1 MPPITSPR
9 DLLTAHPAFAE
20 GCCVTYVLGTDLTA
34 IAQLVTEEA
43 TVDYPAA
50 AVSGLALVDRSGAW
64 TVLLEPHGHQ
74 GARRD
79 ILPALS
85 TGGRAVSAVWDSTGR
100 ARLREAANGRL
111 TSSVTTDPPA
121 ALTAAEQTTGV
132 RLDDRLLDVPRPA
145 VRLDPKISPLVPG
158 TFANHP
164 ALAGL
169 GVLLAGPEPADLPL
183 LASLTAGLVAR
194 HTAIGGEPAVA
205 AALTALHTGAA
216 PDGLRPRLTDL
227 AGRYA
232 AVRDDPGT
240 PPDEMRAAFYRF
252 HGAQAVLAALGDD
265 PAEAA
270 WQACYRATSAVGGS
284 FDDQLRLE
292 VLRRLVEGARLDP
305 QTPR

>member
-1 MPPITSPR
+1 MTSPR

-20 GCCVTYVLGTDLTA
+20 GCCVTYLRGGDLTG

-43 TVDYPAA
+43 TVDYPGA
-50 AVSGLALVDRSGAW
+50 AVSGLALLDRSSAW

-74 GARRD
+74 GARLD
-79 ILPALS
+79 VLPALS
-85 TGGRAVSAVWDSTGR
+85 AGGRAVSAIWDATGR
-100 ARLREAANGRL
+100 ARLREAEHGRL
-111 TSSVTTDPPA
+111 TSSVTTDPAA
-121 ALTAAEQTTGV
+121 ALTSAERITGV
-132 RLDDRLLDVPRPA
+132 RLDGGLLDAPLPA

-169 GVLLAGPEPADLPL
+169 GVLLAGPEPADLPR
-183 LASLTAGLVAR
+183 LATLAAGLVAR
-194 HTAIGGEPAVA
+194 HLGIAGEPAVA
-205 AALTALHTGAA
+205 AALAALHAGAA
-216 PDGLRPRLTDL
+216 LDGPRARL
-227 AGRYA
+227 AELADRYA

-252 HGAQAVLAALGDD
+252 HGARAVLAALGDD

-292 VLRRLVEGARLDP
+292 VLRRLVEAARRDP
-305 QTPR
+305 LPQRR